1 MQNRE
6 FYRQV
11 AKKLDLRPP
20 EVALLWQAT
29 QQILAETLVEND
41 EIRLKKFGVLHL
53 VSHKSRTVPD
63 PRNRSQNLV
72 VMTRRLVKFRPSE
85 ELKKLIRQPATDS
98 TAPSGDETD
107 QVSSAAPA
115 LDPTLDPDFK
125 LGDDQSNDESTALE
139 AASSSQDSESESE
152 TEVETDP
159 ETDPEVET
167 ESESETDP
175 ETAPALGHPGKAS
188 RPVNRSLTA
197 PENIE
202 FIELADLTID
212 PNTLALIPVNVARKY
227 QIAAIE
233 KTKTSLILAMI
244 DPGDKEAIDFA
255 SRLTGLTV
263 TPKLTTASD
272 LEHAFDQYGKIETE
286 LGGDLTGEE
295 GEPGS
300 EDNPAKTESDESL
313 NNNKDPEAPAAKIV
327 NDILERAVRD
337 KASDIHI
344 EPEEKAVKVRFRID
358 GLLKPA
364 TELPKAIQAAVI
376 SRLKIMSSL
385 KIDESR
391 LPQDGRIRMV
401 VDHNPIDFR
410 LSTFPAIHG
419 EKVVMRILD
428 KSGGIQDF
436 NSLGLTGRNL
446 KRISDNS
453 HKAHGMLL
461 VTGPTGSGKTT
472 TLYSILNQLMSPEVN
487 IVTLEDPVEYRLA
500 GINQSQVNASIGYD
514 FAHGLRTIVRQDP
527 DIILIGEIRDS
538 ETAMMAIHSALTGHV
553 VLSTL
558 HTNDAAGAIPRL
570 IDMGIEPFLITSST
584 NAVVAQRL
592 VRQLCTNCKVID
604 PSLKLTELPE
614 IQTELA
620 KMPKFAAKLGNDVN
634 FYKGQGCAKC
644 SQTGYRGRIGI
655 YEVMQVTEKIK
666 ALALK
671 RVSASRL
678 AKQAV
683 KEGMITMK
691 QDGIKKALLGETSIA
706 EVWRVTKD

>member
-29 QQILAETLVEND
+29 QQILAETLTENQ

-63 PRNRSQNLV
+63 PRNRNQKLV

-85 ELKKLIRQPATDS
+85 ELKKLIRQPANTTDTQPSSPS
-98 TAPSGDETD
+98 TPQAESEEALD
-107 QVSSAAPA
+107 SSLTAAPEQS
-115 LDPTLDPDFK
+115 
-125 LGDDQSNDESTALE
+125 DDQPIKDEIDSN
-139 AASSSQDSESESE
+139 
-152 TEVETDP
+152 
-159 ETDPEVET
+159 
-167 ESESETDP
+167 
-175 ETAPALGHPGKAS
+175 PGKEGKVKRS
-188 RPVNRSLTA
+188 LNPSLTA

-212 PNTLALIPVNVARKY
+212 PNTLSLIPANVARKY

-233 KTKTSLILAMI
+233 KTKTGLTLAMI

-286 LGGDLTGEE
+286 LSSDLTGEE
-295 GEPGS
+295 GEAGN
-300 EDNPAKTESDESL
+300 EDGQTKGEADESQS
-313 NNNKDPEAPAAKIV
+313 NNKDPEAPAAKIV

-344 EPEEKAVKVRFRID
+344 EPEEKVVKVRFRID

-436 NSLGLTGRNL
+436 SSLGLTGRNL
-446 KRISDNS
+446 KRISENS

-487 IVTLEDPVEYRLA
+487 IVTLEDPVEYRLT
-500 GINQSQVNASIGYD
+500 GINQSQVNAGIGYD

-592 VRQLCTNCKVID
+592 VRQLCKNCKVID

-614 IQTELA
+614 IQAELQ
-620 KMPKFAAKLGNDVN
+620 KMPKFAAKLGQDIN

-655 YEVMQVTEKIK
+655 YEVMEVSEKIK

-678 AKQAV
+678 AKQAI